1 MRNVIGL
8 LKHIHNDLGN
18 AALTTKNTNILVKQL
33 YKHAFSFCA
42 FRFYYFWMTRQ
53 LLS

>member
-33 YKHAFSFCA
+33 YKILLLAFALFASITFG
-42 FRFYYFWMTRQ
+42 
-53 LLS
+53 